1 MQCEPE
7 AASPPQSSP
16 ALRES
21 EQISR
26 VIDVSRHVA
35 APRSHAGEGGGVG
48 LMVRGSNSYFRALIA
63 LTLLGVALRLHA
75 AQGDLWL
82 DEIWTLHLLERAHSI
97 ADVFIGLHHDNN
109 HVANSAWLLLLGPDA
124 PVPLMRLAAVVFG
137 SLAIP
142 AAAAASRRYCDAAGL
157 LAAFVFAAS
166 YFFVHYG
173 SEARGYAGMFLAV
186 LLAYGVVESILVEG
200 ASRRRLLAL
209 AATIGFGTFCHLTM
223 VEATAA
229 LVLTSVVRARRRG
242 LGGAVVIAIV
252 AGLASLPA
260 LGCFV
265 YGALAPDFQV
275 GAMVPLSPEIFAEGV
290 AGMAR
295 ATLGFPRGVDDFAI
309 VAMAALLAL
318 GLLAVLP
325 AERRVFPAIAVFG
338 LPLLHV
344 AAALPSQQYPRFH
357 STAAIGLALL
367 AAEGC
372 AALHRAG
379 AWRRLAA
386 IVLLS
391 GFAAGDALQLADFY
405 RYGRGHY
412 EDAVRIM
419 AERPAARYA
428 VDFARGETKAVVAY
442 YARKLGVVATPVAPA
457 EWCASP
463 PAFLLV
469 VDLPDSNAD
478 HAERRSAGPQDC
490 RAAFLRRGFFPA
502 SGLSGFA
509 WTLYERADGLTG
521 SAR

>member
-7 AASPPQSSP
+7 VALPPQPSP
-16 ALRES
+16 ASRER
-21 EQISR
+21 EQIPRFIEISR
-26 VIDVSRHVA
+26 SVRRPLS
-35 APRSHAGEGGGVG
+35 
-48 LMVRGSNSYFRALIA
+48 RGSNSIGRYPAALVA
-63 LTLLGVALRLHA
+63 LTLLGAALRFYA

-82 DEIWTLHLLERAHSI
+82 DEIWTLNLLERAHSF

-109 HVANSAWLLLLGPDA
+109 HVANSAWLWLLGPDA

-137 SLAIP
+137 VLAIP

-157 LAAFVFAAS
+157 LAAFVFATS

-173 SEARGYAGMFLAV
+173 SEARGYAGMTLAV
-186 LLAYGVVESILVEG
+186 LLAYGAVDAILVEG
-200 ASRRRLLAL
+200 ATRRRLLVL
-209 AATIGFGTFCHLTM
+209 AAAIGFGTFSHLTM
-223 VEATAA
+223 IEATAA
-229 LVLTSVVRARRRG
+229 LVLTAALRARRRG
-242 LGGAVVIAIV
+242 VGRAVAIAAV

-260 LGCFV
+260 LFCFV

-275 GAMVPLSPEIFAEGV
+275 GAMVPLSLQIFAEGV
-290 AGMAR
+290 SGMAR
-295 ATLGFPRGVDDFAI
+295 ATLGVPRGVDDYAI
-309 VAMAALLAL
+309 LAAAALLAL

-325 AERRVFPAIAVFG
+325 ADRRVFPAIAVFG
-338 LPLLHV
+338 LPLLHA

-372 AALHRAG
+372 AALYRAG
-379 AWRRLAA
+379 AWPRWAA

-391 GFAAGDALQLADFY
+391 GFVAGDALQLADFY

-412 EDAVRIM
+412 ADAVRIM
-419 AERPAARYA
+419 AERREAPYA

-442 YARKLGVVATPVAPA
+442 YARRLGVAATPVAPA
-457 EWCASP
+457 DWCASP
-463 PAFLLV
+463 PVFLLV
-469 VDLPDSNAD
+469 VDLPDAKAE

-490 RAAFLRRGFFPA
+490 REAFLRRGIFPA

-509 WTLYERADGLTG
+509 WTLYEREEGVTA